1 MKLVAVVLVVATV
14 ACGPR
19 GGRRG
24 PGGGRPVRSPT
35 TTAERMIALLP
46 DGAQLLVEIDLA
58 RLKANPTV
66 GPLAAKAFGELGED
80 TKLPGLPMTVQGSPL
95 ASAEVVVLAA
105 YGLGTAQAASVV
117 MLGTKEEVTG
127 GVRLGHDI
135 VALGPEEWTSQLEAR
150 AAIAEHA
157 PVAAS
162 LSLMPLRDHAMPAQA
177 PGAVFRLTAQLS
189 FDARVALARQTGL
202 ETTPAQLSI
211 WADVVDDLAI
221 IIDADAADPGEKQAK
236 DSVARMTRVLTMV
249 IALASNEPALK
260 ALGLT
265 SALRD
270 ARMITQK
277 TWIRT
282 IITVGPRQLARAA
295 ERGAVLLGD
304 PKRPAE
310 PAVP

>member
-1 MKLVAVVLVVATV
+1 MKLVAVVLVVAAI

-24 PGGGRPVRSPT
+24 PGGGRPMRSPT

-66 GPLAAKAFGELGED
+66 GAVATAAFGQLGED
-80 TKLPGLPMTVQGSPL
+80 TKLPGLPMSVQGSPL

-105 YGLGTAQAASVV
+105 YALGTAQAASVV
-117 MLGTKEEVTG
+117 LLGTKEEVTG
-127 GVRLGHDI
+127 AVRLAPDI

-157 PVAAS
+157 PIASS
-162 LSLMPLRDHAMPAQA
+162 LSLMPLRDHAMPAKA

-189 FDARVALARQTGL
+189 FDARVALARQLGL

-211 WADVVDDLAI
+211 WGDVADDLAI
-221 IIDADAADPGEKQAK
+221 IVDADASDPGDKQAK
-236 DSVARMTRVLTMV
+236 DATARMSRAIATVLE
-249 IALASNEPALK
+249 LAANEPALR
-260 ALGLT
+260 ALGLS
-265 SALRD
+265 SALREP
-270 ARMITQK
+270 RMITER
-277 TWIRT
+277 TWVRT
-282 IITVGPRQLARAA
+282 IITVGPRQLSRAVERARAA
-295 ERGAVLLGD
+295 LGTET
-304 PKRPAE
+304 R
-310 PAVP
+310 

>member
-1 MKLVAVVLVVATV
+1 MKLVAVVLVVAAI

-66 GPLAAKAFGELGED
+66 GALATKIFGQLGED
-80 TKLPGLPMTVQGSPL
+80 AKLPGLPMSVQGSPL
-95 ASAEVVVLAA
+95 ASAETVVLAA
-105 YGLGTAQAASVV
+105 YALGTAQAASVV
-117 MLGTKEEVTG
+117 LLGTKEDVTG
-127 GVRLGHDI
+127 GVRLAPDI

-150 AAIAEHA
+150 AAIATHA
-157 PVAAS
+157 PIAPS
-162 LSLMPLRDHAMPAQA
+162 LSLMPLRDHAMPAKA

-211 WADVVDDLAI
+211 WGDVVDDLAI

-236 DSVARMTRVLTMV
+236 DATARLSRALTTV
-249 IALASNEPALK
+249 YGLASNEPALR

-270 ARMITQK
+270 ARMITER
-277 TWIRT
+277 TWVRT
-282 IITVGPRQLARAA
+282 IITVGPRQLARAV
-295 ERGAVLLGD
+295 ERAGAYFSD
-304 PKRPAE
+304 PKSPE
-310 PAVP
+310 